1 MDKNLNN
8 MNNQKRN
15 QKKKFRIHLNRQNQ
29 VRLLLMTRQSLLKV
43 KKVHQL
49 IKKNLLENLE
59 NQEI

>member
-29 VRLLLMTRQSLLKV
+29 VRLLLMIRQSLLKV